1 MALCVMA
8 WGWNSEKSCLI
19 AACTSKNLG
28 CKGQK
33 YLLKFFVLMSC
44 GSPSYRPCPS
54 YWVVSIT
61 NQKQFQ
67 AGCIFLEGNSLLV
80 DNSDRLG
87 QQLKALRREGEGG
100 STETS
105 SHSHS
110 LPLAFQCTQSYSVL
124 SHVHVPNA
132 HHFAAAQELLQT
144 IDEWKVTRSLKLLG
158 PK

>member
-1 MALCVMA
+1 MA

-28 CKGQK
+28 WKGQK

-44 GSPSYRPCPS
+44 GSQSYRPCPS

-67 AGCIFLEGNSLLV
+67 AGYIFLEGNSLLV

-87 QQLKALRREGEGG
+87 QQFKGTEEERRRRRLPCGWGEAPPRLHPIAIP
-100 STETS
+100 SLW
-105 SHSHS
+105 HS
-110 LPLAFQCTQSYSVL
+110 SVL
-124 SHVHVPNA
+124 SSTVFWVMFVSQMPII
-132 HHFAAAQELLQT
+132 LL
-144 IDEWKVTRSLKLLG
+144 L
-158 PK
+158 PKNYCKQ